1 MKNYYLLFTLLL
13 IIMNCNKEKPDYAD
27 KPDTHTYHYLTQEQL
42 NKTPY
47 FTNPAFDTLTF
58 LSNANDTLI
67 FAKLKTDTFYHKT
80 SRSDCPDCPVHYS
93 YYQELH
99 KTYQTIKGNGK
110 FEVSMSLIGNTRAYP
125 YTIYDYFEIK
135 INNWSYTFFIPAV
148 NYVNYKYYLGNIF
161 LNNTSFKDC
170 MFEYESNDINKK
182 NIGIHTN
189 SHGLVLINDSLNNF
203 NFNLI
208 VK

>member
-1 MKNYYLLFTLLL
+1 
-13 IIMNCNKEKPDYAD
+13 MNCNKEKPDYAD

-110 FEVSMSLIGNTRAYP
+110 FEVRHSKNGLAFDRNLSDYI
-125 YTIYDYFEIK
+125 TI
-135 INNWSYTFFIPAV
+135 
-148 NYVNYKYYLGNIF
+148 
-161 LNNTSFKDC
+161 SF
-170 MFEYESNDINKK
+170 
-182 NIGIHTN
+182 
-189 SHGLVLINDSLNNF
+189 NNF
-203 NFNLI
+203 NYYINDYFLGVNHIIIIDSIIFDNKKYFQVTRFFNNWTDSISTEAYINKDYGIFRIEDKILLNNWDLN
-208 VK
+208 

>member
-1 MKNYYLLFTLLL
+1 MKNLYIILIALLL
-13 IIMNCNKEKPDYAD
+13 TNGCKKDKPDYAD

-110 FEVSMSLIGNTRAYP
+110 FEVRHSKLDFSGLEGLVTLTFNNLNLKIR
-125 YTIYDYFEIK
+125 DYF
-135 INNWSYTFFIPAV
+135 INSTYKGIYYFDILTFNDNTYFSSILVYHNLTDSISGYGFV
-148 NYVNYKYYLGNIF
+148 NKDFGFFHIDNKLLNTKYNF
-161 LNNTSFKDC
+161 LRK
-170 MFEYESNDINKK
+170 
-182 NIGIHTN
+182 
-189 SHGLVLINDSLNNF
+189 
-203 NFNLI
+203 
-208 VK
+208 